1 MLPETRCSEGLR
13 GVAGEVCY
21 GSVCVSIQARRR
33 SRERARVNW
42 SSGRRCRLLSCQ
54 WPLNVLLTDTDTD
67 TAWIEAM
74 DGPDANHTHTH
85 LQACQDQ
92 GLRFRFFDDINSLRS
107 HSLTLFFLLLLLLL
121 LLLSLLDFFLLAA
134 ISFLEQLHTG
144 RTQASSNPSGG
155 RHCSET
161 ASAGVC
167 YCSRADV
174 TERASIED

>member
-21 GSVCVSIQARRR
+21 GSVCVSIQTRRR

-54 WPLNVLLTDTDTD
+54 WPLSVLLTDTDTD
-67 TAWIEAM
+67 TASIEAM

-85 LQACQDQ
+85 LQASACQDQ

-107 HSLTLFFLLLLLLL
+107 HSLS
-121 LLLSLLDFFLLAA
+121 LSFSFSFSYSSSHSSTSSYLQQYHFWSSCIPDALRPHLTHQVAGIAA
-134 ISFLEQLHTG
+134 RPLQL
-144 RTQASSNPSGG
+144 
-155 RHCSET
+155 
-161 ASAGVC
+161 ASAIAHVL
-167 YCSRADV
+167 
-174 TERASIED
+174 T

>member
-1 MLPETRCSEGLR
+1 MAACACPSRRAG
-13 GVAGEVCY
+13 GVAKG
-21 GSVCVSIQARRR
+21 
-33 SRERARVNW
+33 RERTGR

-54 WPLNVLLTDTDTD
+54 WPLSVLLTDTDTD
-67 TAWIEAM
+67 TASIEAM

-107 HSLTLFFLLLLLLL
+107 HSLTLFLLLLPLLL

-167 YCSRADV
+167 HCSRADV
-174 TERASIED
+174 TERASIQD